1 MQTAVAKRLAD
12 GRRLH
17 LQHGPIDLIIGADGD
32 RERAFAAA
40 TQRFQTVLEEL
51 VAELPILRCQKKGE
65 VTGAIAWQMQ
75 RAIHPHATQG
85 FVTPMAAV
93 AGAVADTVLAAM
105 LDKARP
111 RRAYVNNGG
120 DIALWLTGAERF
132 RTLVAG
138 SDNAELAR
146 ITLTTADP
154 ARGIATSGRHGRS
167 LSRGIADA
175 VTVLAQTAAE
185 ADVAATMIANA
196 VDLPGHLAIL
206 RVPACD
212 LDPDSDLGQRQVV
225 TDVGGLAGSDV
236 TKALGRGGLLAEQ
249 MLGKGLICGAALFL
263 QGQSY
268 IIDPVNTQFNQLG
281 KTMQYA

>member
-51 VAELPILRCQKKGE
+51 VAELPILRCQKKGK

-75 RAIHPHATQG
+75 RAIHPHVTQG

-196 VDLPGHLAIL
+196 VDLSDHLAIL

-268 IIDPVNTQFNQLG
+268 IIDPVKTQFNQLG
-281 KTMQYA
+281 KTMEYA

>member
-65 VTGAIAWQMQ
+65 VTGAIALQMQ
-75 RAIHPHATQG
+75 RAIYPHATQG

-196 VDLPGHLAIL
+196 VDLPDHLAVL

-225 TDVGGLAGSDV
+225 TDVGVLAGSDV

-268 IIDPVNTQFNQLG
+268 IIDPVKTQFNQLG
-281 KTMQYA
+281 KTMEYA